1 MLLFASAALCSC
13 VGTSPEPGKPKVK
26 KSLSEYMQDNMAN
39 SIANVPTG
47 LLGTTP
53 GQQQAHQER
62 YHGSGDSD
70 LIGGD
75 ASVVKALHGRA
86 QQSLEAWFEL
96 VDRGHWTVLFSGA
109 SWRHCV

>member
-53 GQQQAHQER
+53 GQQQAHQLTATTQEEMR
-62 YHGSGDSD
+62 KADSGRR
-70 LIGGD
+70 L
-75 ASVVKALHGRA
+75 LHGRP
-86 QQSLEAWFEL
+86 
-96 VDRGHWTVLFSGA
+96 RPGRPHPRT
-109 SWRHCV
+109 

>member
-53 GQQQAHQER
+53 GQQQAHQLTAATQEEMR
-62 YHGSGDSD
+62 
-70 LIGGD
+70 
-75 ASVVKALHGRA
+75 KA
-86 QQSLEAWFEL
+86 
-96 VDRGHWTVLFSGA
+96 DSGA
-109 SWRHCV
+109 VYYTCLLYTSPSPRDTR